1 MDKDRVKRQDFA
13 NGTDERLRDGDEV
26 RFLLRREKQI
36 LQSIAVDMP
45 VPELLDGIC
54 NALDCE
60 IGDVVSQVSLLDED
74 ATELDATAKKARH
87 LGLHMFCS
95 TGVMA
100 ENGELLGIL
109 EMYCCKHRGPSPQD
123 LGLIERAACLAAMAI
138 ESGNGAWEPDEPATA
153 EMRLMRMGVRN
164 SPETLN

>member
-1 MDKDRVKRQDFA
+1 MDKVPFKRQDSA
-13 NGTDERLRDGDEV
+13 NGTHKRLRNGDEV
-26 RFLLRREKQI
+26 RFLLRGEKQI

-45 VPELLDGIC
+45 LPELLNRIC
-54 NALDCE
+54 SALDCE
-60 IGDVVSQVSLLDED
+60 IGDVISLVSLLDED

-95 TGVMA
+95 IGVIA

-109 EMYCCKHRGPSPQD
+109 EIYSCKPWGPSPQD

-138 ESGNGAWEPDEPATA
+138 ERGNGAWEPDESATA
-153 EMRLMRMGVRN
+153 EMRLMRRRVLN
-164 SPETLN
+164 SSETPN